1 MSISPLGL
9 KELLL
14 DGVDNVDAFEDAS
27 LLLDVGNIG
36 ASHIV
41 DRVVHDLKVERWPA
55 GRTSPA
61 VDNALAAGV
70 VHLLLPQ
77 FTTGPP
83 LVLLAAALLLL
94 VPSGLGSVA
103 FG

>member
-1 MSISPLGL
+1 MSISSLGL
-9 KELLL
+9 KELFL

-61 VDNALAAGV
+61 VDHALAGV
-70 VHLLLPQ
+70 VYLLLPQ
-77 FTTGPP
+77 FTTGPS